1 MATFQGHI
9 EGLTGLSIGTNP
21 TTTELDNF
29 LQDAVKEVVNTIIAV
44 NPIELSKFT
53 ASTEDTNDSGT
64 AVIGKIL
71 SVVREHDS
79 EDIVRRCSLIDPSM
93 RYEASDSSSLSYR
106 SKYNPGYYIKD
117 GKIHTVPAA
126 AGSNNSSY
134 VTQVAYDTG
143 LVYSDNYNAGVIE
156 NFPIDFEPLVAL
168 NAACKCLLNALAAK
182 EDNLPSDL
190 SVYVLDVISESLP
203 SFTTPSELALPA
215 PPSGADVDFSDV
227 GTIETFVPPAFTA
240 PTITSISDLNVTAT
254 VPTTPVLNPSA
265 VDTSGL
271 TNPTFTAPVMNAP
284 DWSDTNTW
292 ISTEEDSEMLQARVQ
307 EISVKI
313 NEYSAR
319 LQEAG
324 QVFNKENAILQ
335 KDLQIAQTNANT
347 VEQGKL
353 SKFSAEITKYQAEVN
368 KEMQEWVNNFQ
379 KALQEWTQ
387 EYQGKLQEYST
398 NVQKESARV
407 GASASNFQAQVNK
420 AMQTFQS
427 ETGYDLGKYQAE
439 VQSQIQKFQTS
450 LASNKTDFDT
460 SMAKYSSNIQT
471 VASTNQNRLGRFNA
485 ELQNYAAKIQKNN
498 TDYQWMQGR
507 YMALKQEYSTGIAVL
522 KPMAPPQQSASPQ
535 RQVRR

>member
-1 MATFQGHI
+1 MAEFKDHI

-21 TTTELDNF
+21 TTAELDRF
-29 LQDAVKEVVNTIIAV
+29 LQDAVKEVVNAIIAV
-44 NPIELSKFT
+44 NPVELAKFT
-53 ASTEDTNDSGT
+53 ASTEDTNDSGIT
-64 AVIGKIL
+64 VLGKIL

-79 EDIVRRCSLIDPSM
+79 TSIVRRCTLIDPSM
-93 RYEASDSSSLSYR
+93 RYEASDSSSLNYR

-126 AGSNNSSY
+126 AGSDNSSY

-143 LVYSDNYNAGVIE
+143 LVHNNNYNEGVID
-156 NFPIDFEPLVAL
+156 NFPIEYEPLVAL

-190 SVYVLDVISESLP
+190 SVYVLDAISESLP

-215 PPSGADVDFSDV
+215 PPPGVDVDFSDV
-227 GTIETFVPPAFTA
+227 GTIETFVPPTFTA
-240 PTITSISDLNVTAT
+240 PSMTAVSSLSVTAS
-254 VPTTPVLNPSA
+254 VPNAPVLNPSA

-307 EISVKI
+307 EISVKV

-319 LQEAG
+319 LQEAT
-324 QVFNKENAILQ
+324 QIFNKENTILQ
-335 KDLQIAQTNANT
+335 KDLQIAQQNASST
-347 VEQGKL
+347 EQGKL

-379 KALQEWTQ
+379 KALQEWSQ
-387 EYQGKLQEYST
+387 EYQGQLQEYST
-398 NVQKESARV
+398 NIQRESARV
-407 GASASNFQAQVNK
+407 GTSASNFQAQVGK
-420 AMQTFQS
+420 AIQKFQS
-427 ETGYDLGKYQAE
+427 ETSYDLSKYQAE

-460 SMAKYSSNIQT
+460 SMAKYSSNVQT
-471 VASTNQNRLGRFNA
+471 VSSTNQTRLGRFNA
-485 ELQNYAAKIQKNN
+485 ELQNYSAKIQKLN
-498 TDYQWMQGR
+498 TDYQWMQSR
-507 YMALKQEYSTGIAVL
+507 YMVLKQEYSTGIAIL
-522 KPMAPPQQSASPQ
+522 KPMVPPQQSASPQ